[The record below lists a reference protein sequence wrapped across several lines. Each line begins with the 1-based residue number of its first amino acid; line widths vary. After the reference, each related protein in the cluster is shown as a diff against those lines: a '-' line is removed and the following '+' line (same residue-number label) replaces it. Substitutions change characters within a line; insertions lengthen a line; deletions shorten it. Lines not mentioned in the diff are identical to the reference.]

1 MEFDGDVLRLQ
12 THNPEQEE
20 ALEEIDVVCQGDP
33 TSLGFNVS
41 YLLDVLGAV
50 EGDEVEVAFEDGN
63 SSSVW
68 RGVESMDETFVVMPM
83 RL

>member
-1 MEFDGDVLRLQ
+1 
-12 THNPEQEE
+12 
-20 ALEEIDVVCQGDP
+20 
-33 TSLGFNVS
+33 
-41 YLLDVLGAV
+41 LDVLGAV
-50 EGDEVEVAFEDGN
+50 EGEEVEVAFEDGN